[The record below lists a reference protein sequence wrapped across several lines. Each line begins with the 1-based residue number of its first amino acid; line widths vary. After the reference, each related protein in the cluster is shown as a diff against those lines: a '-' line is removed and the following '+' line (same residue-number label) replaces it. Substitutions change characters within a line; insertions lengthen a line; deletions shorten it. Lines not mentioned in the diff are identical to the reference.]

1 MKAPGSLR
9 QQRRSM
15 NAVSS
20 HHTHSLVPLSLR
32 KCCRLRYV
40 AIVLGSLYIL
50 YLLKSFQMLSTGSSS
65 SILLHQQPHGSS
77 DNDPFPRLD
86 FLVAGFPKCGTTS
99 LLYSLTAHPEIAI
112 DRAEHCAIA
121 FDKGY
126 SESVVAQMFR
136 NDMQALEKTDAIV
149 NQANSANQANSKVTG
164 IKCPDALYKDRAIR
178 RLVDWQKP
186 NAASRKTITSTRL
199 IIGLRHP
206 VWQMQSYYNYRVT
219 EMYDKKVW
227 WKIFRSLPDILEGRT
242 KPWKGM
248 SPYSVR
254 YELFLQQLDKVNLTA
269 TELADFQQYPELS
282 VQPNPFRVFV
292 YALEQLED
300 ADVDRNAIFRR
311 DLADFLHLEQSL
323 PEVGHENRNHF
334 TGAAAHPET
343 IDICESSFQRVRQ
356 QMVNDATVSAQWIWE
371 RFINAADVTVS
382 NRDHFLAALEGWKKD
397 PCLGA

>member
-1 MKAPGSLR
+1 M
-9 QQRRSM
+9 
-15 NAVSS
+15 
-20 HHTHSLVPLSLR
+20 
-32 KCCRLRYV
+32 
-40 AIVLGSLYIL
+40 I
-50 YLLKSFQMLSTGSSS
+50 STGNSS
-65 SILLHQQPHGSS
+65 SIPLQAQQQQQ
-77 DNDPFPRLD
+77 DDPFPRLD

-99 LLYSLTAHPEIAI
+99 LLYSLTAHPEVAI
-112 DRAEHCAIA
+112 DKREHCAIA

-126 SESVVAQMFR
+126 SESTVAQMFR
-136 NDMQALEKTDAIV
+136 NDMQVLEKTNANV
-149 NQANSANQANSKVTG
+149 NANKANSKITG

-178 RLVDWQKP
+178 RLVDWQTP
-186 NAASRKTITSTRL
+186 NSASSKTTTSTHL
-199 IIGLRHP
+199 IVGLRHP

-254 YELFLQQLDKVNLTA
+254 YELFLQQLDKVNLTT
-269 TELADFQQYPELS
+269 TELVDLQQYPELS

-300 ADVDRNAIFRR
+300 ANVDRNAVFRR

-323 PEVGHENRNHF
+323 PEVGHENMNHF
-334 TGAAAHPET
+334 IGAAAHPES
-343 IDICESSFQRVRQ
+343 IDICESSFQPVRQ
-356 QMVNDATVSAQWIWE
+356 QMVNDATVSAQWIEE

-397 PCLGA
+397 PCLGV

>member
-1 MKAPGSLR
+1 MKASGSLKLR
-9 QQRRSM
+9 QQRRNN

-20 HHTHSLVPLSLR
+20 YHTHTLVPLSLR
-32 KCCRLRYV
+32 QCCRLRYAV
-40 AIVLGSLYIL
+40 IVFGSLYCL
-50 YLLKSFQMLSTGSSS
+50 YLLKAFQMISTGSSS
-65 SILLHQQPHGSS
+65 SIPLQPHRSS
-77 DNDPFPRLD
+77 SAEDDPFPRLD

-99 LLYSLTAHPEIAI
+99 LLYSLTAHPEVAI
-112 DRAEHCAIA
+112 EKREHCAIA

-126 SESVVAQMFR
+126 LESTVAQMFR
-136 NDMQALEKTDAIV
+136 NDMQALEKTDAANV
-149 NQANSANQANSKVTG
+149 NSADSKAVTG

-186 NAASRKTITSTRL
+186 DPAGSKPSTSTHL

-269 TELADFQQYPELS
+269 TELVDLQQYPELS

-300 ADVDRNAIFRR
+300 ADMDRNAFFRR

-323 PEVGHENRNHF
+323 PEVGHENINRF

-343 IDICESSFQRVRQ
+343 IDICDASFQHVRQ
-356 QMVNDATVSAQWIWE
+356 QMVNDATVSARWIGE

-382 NRDHFLAALEGWKKD
+382 NRDHFLAALEDWKKD
-397 PCLGA
+397 PCLGV

>member
-1 MKAPGSLR
+1 
-9 QQRRSM
+9 M
-15 NAVSS
+15 NAVPS
-20 HHTHSLVPLSLR
+20 HRTTHNTLVPLSLR
-32 KCCRLRYV
+32 KCCRLRYA
-40 AIVLGSLYIL
+40 AIVLGSLYFL
-50 YLLKSFQMLSTGSSS
+50 YLAKAFQMLSTGSSS
-65 SILLHQQPHGSS
+65 SSSISPQAQQQPHKLSEPLT
-77 DNDPFPRLD
+77 PFPRLD
-86 FLVAGFPKCGTTS
+86 FLVAGFPKSGTTS
-99 LLYSLTAHPEIAI
+99 LLYSLTAHPEVAI
-112 DRAEHCAIA
+112 DKREHCAIA

-126 SESVVAQMFR
+126 SESVVAKMFR
-136 NDMQALEKTDAIV
+136 NDMQALEKTDV
-149 NQANSANQANSKVTG
+149 NDNVNANQANSKAVTG

-186 NAASRKTITSTRL
+186 DPAGSKTVTSTHL

-227 WKIFRSLPDILEGRT
+227 WKNIRLLPDILEGRT

-269 TELADFQQYPELS
+269 TEFADLQQYPELS
-282 VQPNPFRVFV
+282 VQPNPFRIFV

-300 ADVDRNAIFRR
+300 TDVDRNAVFRR
-311 DLADFLHLEQSL
+311 DLADFLLLQQSL

-343 IDICESSFQRVRQ
+343 IDICESSFQHVRQ
-356 QMVNDATVSAQWIWE
+356 QMVNDATASARWIGE

-397 PCLGA
+397 PCLGV